1 MNSGAIPDSA
11 ITASSSYEKKSVGPL
26 NSRLVCVVGS
36 LIENCFSIR
45 RQREFYMCFPLKAA
59 FYWVGLPLRCPA
71 LHSPL
76 FPLMP
81 SLPSS
86 VFPPFSPPP
95 PFHSAFSSH
104 SNSPFIS
111 SPLFLSISGISL
123 YITLGG
129 TDIRKIS
136 DLFCKG
142 G

>member
-71 LHSPL
+71 LPSVPPHAFPSLLCVPSFFPSPSLSLCLFLPLQLPIHFLSPL
-76 FPLMP
+76 SIHLWHK
-81 SLPSS
+81 S
-86 VFPPFSPPP
+86 VYNF
-95 PFHSAFSSH
+95 
-104 SNSPFIS
+104 
-111 SPLFLSISGISL
+111 GR
-123 YITLGG
+123 
-129 TDIRKIS
+129 D
-136 DLFCKG
+136 
-142 G
+142 